1 LTAVDRVAVVIPVH
15 NEEDHLGRALAGV
28 EAAASA
34 LRQGYPDIDVRALV
48 VLDSCTDG
56 SAAIA
61 SAYAARNGCFS
72 ILAVAFRSVGRSRR
86 AGIWQVLGE
95 AADTTPDAAA
105 GLWLA
110 NTDADSVVPENWLVG
125 QISLAAAGADA
136 VLGSVDVDPAGVAP
150 DLLGRWKSMHSFG
163 EDHPHVFGANLGVR
177 GSAYLAAG
185 GFPRHLSHEDQVLA
199 GRLREHG
206 FDVRATDTIRVRT
219 SGRTQARAPQGFG
232 AYLRTLGVDMALAPE
247 AAAASGNR

>member
-34 LRQGYPDIDVRALV
+34 LRQVHPHIDLRVLV

-61 SAYAARNGCFS
+61 SAYAARNSCFS
-72 ILAVAFRSVGRSRR
+72 VLAVAFRSVGRSRR
-86 AGIWQVLGE
+86 AGIWQMLGA
-95 AADTTPDAAA
+95 AADTSPDAAA

-232 AYLRTLGVDMALAPE
+232 AYLRKLGVDMALAPE

>member
-1 LTAVDRVAVVIPVH
+1 MTPIDRVAVVIPVH
-15 NEEDHLGRALAGV
+15 NEEEHLGRALAGV

-34 LRQGYPDIDVRALV
+34 LRQVQPGTDVRVLA

-61 SAYAARNGCFS
+61 SSYAARNSCFS
-72 ILAVAFRSVGRSRR
+72 VLPVAFRSVGRSRR
-86 AGIWQVLGE
+86 AGIWQALG
-95 AADTTPDAAA
+95 AGADASPGDEA

-110 NTDADSVVPENWLVG
+110 NTDADSVVPDNWLVG
-125 QISLAAAGADA
+125 QLELAAAGADA
-136 VLGSVDVDPAGVAP
+136 VLGSVEVDPAGMAP
-150 DLLGRWKSMHSFG
+150 ELLSRWQSMHSFG

-177 GSAYLAAG
+177 GSAYLVAG
-185 GFPRHLSHEDQVLA
+185 GFPRHLSHEDRVLA

-219 SGRTQARAPQGFG
+219 SGRTQARAPKGFG
-232 AYLRTLGVDMALAPE
+232 AYLRTLGMEIALAPE
-247 AAAASGNR
+247 A